1 MLFLLLYK
9 LYRGSMTFYFL
20 VQKIKVLFIVP
31 KSPEKPVTFAAKL
44 NLNTN
49 LMEHVFTFET
59 LLQTPVCMM
68 TGEQLAFLVTNL
80 PLLNKQGNKA
90 SSDEES
96 AKPRRLVYGIQGIAD
111 TFGCSIPTANRIK
124 RSGVIDAAITQVGR
138 KIVVDADLALELA
151 ANAKKNGKE
160 VAS

>member
-1 MLFLLLYK
+1 M
-9 LYRGSMTFYFL
+9 
-20 VQKIKVLFIVP
+20 QKILSI
-31 KSPEKPVTFAAKL
+31 
-44 NLNTN
+44 
-49 LMEHVFTFET
+49 ET

-68 TGEQLAFLVTNL
+68 TGEQLAFLVSNL
-80 PLLNKQGNKA
+80 PMLNKQGNKA

-124 RSGVIDAAITQVGR
+124 RSGVIDDAITQVGR

-151 ANAKKNGKE
+151 ASAKKSGKE

>member
-1 MLFLLLYK
+1 MRSRRQVHKEETKTYK
-9 LYRGSMTFYFL
+9 KQIM
-20 VQKIKVLFIVP
+20 QKILSI
-31 KSPEKPVTFAAKL
+31 
-44 NLNTN
+44 
-49 LMEHVFTFET
+49 ET

-68 TGEQLAFLVTNL
+68 TGEQLAFLVSNL

-90 SSDEES
+90 SSDEEA
-96 AKPRRLVYGIQGIAD
+96 AKPRRLVYGIKGIAD

-124 RSGVIDAAITQVGR
+124 RSGVIDDAITQVGR

-151 ANAKKNGKE
+151 ASAKKQGKE

>member
-1 MLFLLLYK
+1 M
-9 LYRGSMTFYFL
+9 
-20 VQKIKVLFIVP
+20 QKILSI
-31 KSPEKPVTFAAKL
+31 
-44 NLNTN
+44 
-49 LMEHVFTFET
+49 ET

-80 PLLNKQGNKA
+80 PLLNKQGDNA
-90 SSDEES
+90 SSDTES
-96 AKPRRLVYGIQGIAD
+96 PKSRRLVYGIKGIAD

-124 RSGVIDAAITQVGR
+124 RSGVIDDVITQVGR

-151 ANAKKNGKE
+151 ASAKKKGKE

>member
-1 MLFLLLYK
+1 MRSRRQVHKEETKTYK
-9 LYRGSMTFYFL
+9 KQIM
-20 VQKIKVLFIVP
+20 QKILSI
-31 KSPEKPVTFAAKL
+31 
-44 NLNTN
+44 
-49 LMEHVFTFET
+49 ET

-90 SSDEES
+90 SSDEEA

-124 RSGVIDAAITQVGR
+124 RSGVIDDAITQVGR

-151 ANAKKNGKE
+151 ANAKKQGKE